1 MNYWKD
7 LFREHIL
14 ARGELY
20 YYDGA
25 VQELEKTEHGYH
37 AVVEGTEDYEVDIE
51 MEDGQICEMYCTCPY
66 ADDGNNCKHMA
77 APLVQS
83 RRKKSWRKLLK
94 RFRKRNCALL
104 SSSWP
109 GGTMRSAIRL

>member
-25 VQELEKTEHGYH
+25 VQELEKNRTRLSCRSGGY
-37 AVVEGTEDYEVDIE
+37 GGLRSRYRN
-51 MEDGQICEMYCTCPY
+51 GRW
-66 ADDGNNCKHMA
+66 AD
-77 APLVQS
+77 L
-83 RRKKSWRKLLK
+83 
-94 RFRKRNCALL
+94 
-104 SSSWP
+104 
-109 GGTMRSAIRL
+109 